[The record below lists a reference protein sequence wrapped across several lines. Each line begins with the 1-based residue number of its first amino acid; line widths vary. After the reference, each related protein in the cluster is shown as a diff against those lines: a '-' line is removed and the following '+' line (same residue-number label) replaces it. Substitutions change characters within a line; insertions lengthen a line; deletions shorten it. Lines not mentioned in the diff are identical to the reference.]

1 MAISYDI
8 NVDYMDLI
16 NKAKAAGDMK
26 AAAQYEAQRN
36 QKIADMNAART
47 NTNNYQATYEY
58 TAKPPTQSTKVTYY
72 NPYGTQQTGYNI
84 GGKTYKDAGGT
95 QRIDVGTFVNN
106 PDGTWWLLTDKGGVQ
121 VDGPT
126 FMSQPTM
133 PEMLDFSKEISDLY
147 NAIKNYQPQM
157 LDFSKEISDLY
168 NAIKNYQPQMPDFSK
183 EISDLYNAIK
193 NYQPQMPNIP
203 YPNMKDYNFGDIQ
216 NQLNALTSQVQNYQ
230 GADYMNMDEAIAR
243 ASSQLG
249 GMYNQA
255 LEQALEQYNKNA
267 ISRGMFGQLP
277 VEALKAQAISESE
290 LDKAN
295 AINALGANLYSQD
308 FDMAQ
313 RENQNYYQQINKLA
327 DLLGQQYNTE
337 LGRYQSDLNRY
348 NTLYNQARQAD
359 QDYFNNI
366 ARQLDLLETQYNMQ
380 NREIDR
386 YVQNIGQFS
395 NDYMAEILKLQ
406 NDNDPSNDWKIA
418 YLQNAR
424 NQKIAGM
431 NEAEAKSQSEL
442 YKQAMDMFSKLG
454 YATGWI
460 AQALGIPEG
469 TTTATYAR
477 LNSGGS
483 SGSSGSKS
491 PDLNLQ
497 ELTQQ
502 ARLIASSM
510 YPKGYTQTQLNDIIN
525 TLYEFWETG
534 DTKVLDKIKNYIP
547 SRSPDIKNYIPSRS
561 PDTNA
566 NQYDMEIFDWLQQ

>member
-1 MAISYDI
+1 MALNLFAPVVTALAGAAKAYSTLNEAKKKTTTSKTTKPTTPTYNEHQQYIQDTHPGGYDAYVQLQNDRYNTALQNSSDPA
-8 NVDYMDLI
+8 NVDLLRRLQEDS
-16 NKAKAAGDMK
+16 
-26 AAAQYEAQRN
+26 QRVGYSL
-36 QKIADMNAART
+36 T
-47 NTNNYQATYEY
+47 PNYQVQ
-58 TAKPPTQSTKVTYY
+58 PVT
-72 NPYGTQQTGYNI
+72 PQI
-84 GGKTYKDAGGT
+84 
-95 QRIDVGTFVNN
+95 
-106 PDGTWWLLTDKGGVQ
+106 
-121 VDGPT
+121 
-126 FMSQPTM
+126 
-133 PEMLDFSKEISDLY
+133 PET
-147 NAIKNYQPQM
+147 
-157 LDFSKEISDLY
+157 
-168 NAIKNYQPQMPDFSK
+168 PDFSK
-183 EISDLYNAIK
+183 EIRDLYSAIQ

-203 YPNMKDYNFGDIQ
+203 YPNMENYNFGDIQ

-230 GADYMNMDEAIAR
+230 GADYMSMDEAIAR
-243 ASSQLG
+243 ANSQLS

-327 DLLGQQYNTE
+327 DLLGQQYNIE
-337 LGRYQSDLNRY
+337 LGRYQGDLNRY
-348 NTLYNQARQAD
+348 NTL
-359 QDYFNNI
+359 
-366 ARQLDLLETQYNMQ
+366 YNMQ

-454 YATGWI
+454 YATGWV
-460 AQALGIPEG
+460 AQALGLPEG

-477 LNSGGS
+477 LNTGGG

-510 YPKGYTQTQLNDIIN
+510 YPEGYTQAQLNDIIN

-534 DTKVLDKIKNYIP
+534 DTKVLNK
-547 SRSPDIKNYIPSRS
+547 IKNYIPSRS

>member
-1 MAISYDI
+1 MAISYDK

-36 QKIADMNAART
+36 QKIADMNKAGTNINNYTPTYNYTTNNTPTKT
-47 NTNNYQATYEY
+47 NTKNNT
-58 TAKPPTQSTKVTYY
+58 PTKTNTKAIQTYY
-72 NPYGTQQTGYNI
+72 YTPTGEKLIGYNI
-84 GGKTYKDAGGT
+84 DGKTYKDAQGT
-95 QRIDVGTFVNN
+95 QRIDVGSYTYAG
-106 PDGTWWLLTDKGGVQ
+106 DQWWQMGDTGGIA
-121 VDGPT
+121 VDSPIFT
-126 FMSQPTM
+126 
-133 PEMLDFSKEISDLY
+133 PEI
-147 NAIKNYQPQM
+147 
-157 LDFSKEISDLY
+157 
-168 NAIKNYQPQMPDFSK
+168 PDFSK

-203 YPNMKDYNFGDIQ
+203 YPNMKNYNFGDIQ
-216 NQLNALTSQVQNYQ
+216 NQLNALISQVQNYQ

-249 GMYNQA
+249 GMYNQT

-290 LDKAN
+290 LNKAN

-308 FDMAQ
+308 FDRAQ

-327 DLLGQQYNTE
+327 ELLGQQYNTE
-337 LGRYQSDLNRY
+337 LGRYQGDINRY
-348 NTLYNQARQAD
+348 NTLYNQAREAD

-366 ARQLDLLETQYNMQ
+366 ARQLDLLETQYNMR
-380 NREIDR
+380 NNEIDR

-424 NQKIAGM
+424 NQKIAGQ
-431 NEAEAKSQSEL
+431 NESQAKAQSETFR
-442 YKQAMDMFSKLG
+442 QAMDMFSKLG

-477 LNSGGS
+477 LNSGGG

-510 YPKGYTQTQLNDIIN
+510 YPKGYTQAQLNDIIN

-534 DTKVLDKIKNYIP
+534 DTKVLNKIKNH
-547 SRSPDIKNYIPSRS
+547 IPSRS

-566 NQYDMEIFDWLQQ
+566 NQFDMEIFDWLQQ

>member
-1 MAISYDI
+1 MAL
-8 NVDYMDLI
+8 NLFAPVVTALAGA
-16 NKAKAAGDMK
+16 AKAYSTLNEAK
-26 AAAQYEAQRN
+26 KKTTTSKTTKPTTPTYNEHQQYIQDVHPGGYDAYIQLQNDRYNTALQNNDVDLLRRLQEDSQRVGYSL
-36 QKIADMNAART
+36 T
-47 NTNNYQATYEY
+47 PNYQVQPAT
-58 TAKPPTQSTKVTYY
+58 P
-72 NPYGTQQTGYNI
+72 QTPEI
-84 GGKTYKDAGGT
+84 
-95 QRIDVGTFVNN
+95 
-106 PDGTWWLLTDKGGVQ
+106 PDFSKEIRDLYSAIQ
-121 VDGPT
+121 NY
-126 FMSQPTM
+126 QPQT
-133 PEMLDFSKEISDLY
+133 PEIPDFSKEISDLY
-147 NAIKNYQPQM
+147 NAIKNYQPQ
-157 LDFSKEISDLY
+157 I
-168 NAIKNYQPQMPDFSK
+168 PDFSK

-203 YPNMKDYNFGDIQ
+203 YPNMENYNFGDIQ

-249 GMYNQA
+249 GMYNQT

-348 NTLYNQARQAD
+348 NTLYNQARQTD

-380 NREIDR
+380 NNEINR

-477 LNSGGS
+477 LNTGGG

-510 YPKGYTQTQLNDIIN
+510 YPKGYTQAQLNDIIN

-534 DTKVLDKIKNYIP
+534 DTKVLNKIKNYIP
-547 SRSPDIKNYIPSRS
+547 PRS

-566 NQYDMEIFDWLQQ
+566 NQYDMEIFNWLQQ

>member
-1 MAISYDI
+1 MAVKYDKD
-8 NVDYMDLI
+8 VDYMALI
-16 NKAKAAGDMK
+16 NKAKAAGDTK

-36 QKIADMNAART
+36 QKIADMNKT
-47 NTNNYQATYEY
+47 GMNTNKYQATYEY
-58 TAKPPTQSTKVTYY
+58 TAKPPTQSTKVNYY
-72 NPYGTQQTGYNI
+72 DPYGTQQTGYNI

-133 PEMLDFSKEISDLY
+133 PEIYDPYGTQQTGY
-147 NAIKNYQPQM
+147 NIGGKTYKDAGGTQR
-157 LDFSKEISDLY
+157 L
-168 NAIKNYQPQMPDFSK
+168 DFSK

-203 YPNMKDYNFGDIQ
+203 YPNMKNYNFGDIQ

-230 GADYMNMDEAIAR
+230 GADYMSMDEAIAR
-243 ASSQLG
+243 ANSQLS

-418 YLQNAR
+418 
-424 NQKIAGM
+424 
-431 NEAEAKSQSEL
+431 
-442 YKQAMDMFSKLG
+442 
-454 YATGWI
+454 
-460 AQALGIPEG
+460 
-469 TTTATYAR
+469 
-477 LNSGGS
+477 
-483 SGSSGSKS
+483 
-491 PDLNLQ
+491 
-497 ELTQQ
+497 
-502 ARLIASSM
+502 
-510 YPKGYTQTQLNDIIN
+510 
-525 TLYEFWETG
+525 
-534 DTKVLDKIKNYIP
+534 
-547 SRSPDIKNYIPSRS
+547 
-561 PDTNA
+561 
-566 NQYDMEIFDWLQQ
+566 

>member
-1 MAISYDI
+1 MPYGA
-8 NVDYMDLI
+8 
-16 NKAKAAGDMK
+16 
-26 AAAQYEAQRN
+26 
-36 QKIADMNAART
+36 
-47 NTNNYQATYEY
+47 NTNIDNERKYLNNLISGGGGNAEWAKNQLKVLEAFAASQPKDTTSTSTNKTKKKTTKSKTTKPTTPTYNEHQQYIQDTHPGGYDAYTKLQNDRYNTALQNNDVDLLRRLQEDSQRVGYSLTPNYQVQPAT
-58 TAKPPTQSTKVTYY
+58 P
-72 NPYGTQQTGYNI
+72 QT
-84 GGKTYKDAGGT
+84 
-95 QRIDVGTFVNN
+95 
-106 PDGTWWLLTDKGGVQ
+106 
-121 VDGPT
+121 
-126 FMSQPTM
+126 
-133 PEMLDFSKEISDLY
+133 PEI
-147 NAIKNYQPQM
+147 
-157 LDFSKEISDLY
+157 
-168 NAIKNYQPQMPDFSK
+168 PDFSK
-183 EISDLYNAIK
+183 EIKDLYSAIK

-203 YPNMKDYNFGDIQ
+203 YPNMKNYNFGDIQ

-442 YKQAMDMFSKLG
+442 YKQAMDMFGKLG
-454 YATGWI
+454 YATGWV

-477 LNSGGS
+477 LNSGGG
-483 SGSSGSKS
+483 SGSPGSKS

-510 YPKGYTQTQLNDIIN
+510 YPKGYTQAQLNDIIN

-534 DTKVLDKIKNYIP
+534 DTKVLNK
-547 SRSPDIKNYIPSRS
+547 IKNYIPSRS

>member
-1 MAISYDI
+1 MAL
-8 NVDYMDLI
+8 NLFAPVVTALAGA
-16 NKAKAAGDMK
+16 AKA
-26 AAAQYEAQRN
+26 YSTLNEA
-36 QKIADMNAART
+36 KKKTTTPKTTTPKTTTPTKT
-47 NTNNYQATYEY
+47 NTNAIQ
-58 TAKPPTQSTKVTYY
+58 TYY
-72 NPYGTQQTGYNI
+72 YTPTGEKLIGYNI
-84 GGKTYKDAGGT
+84 DGKTYKDAQGT
-95 QRIDVGTFVNN
+95 QRIDVGSYTYAG
-106 PDGTWWLLTDKGGVQ
+106 DQWWQMGDTGGIA
-121 VDGPT
+121 VDSPIFT
-126 FMSQPTM
+126 
-133 PEMLDFSKEISDLY
+133 PEI
-147 NAIKNYQPQM
+147 
-157 LDFSKEISDLY
+157 
-168 NAIKNYQPQMPDFSK
+168 PDFSK
-183 EISDLYNAIK
+183 EISDLYSAIK

-203 YPNMKDYNFGDIQ
+203 YPDIGDYKFNDIQ
-216 NQLNALTSQVQNYQ
+216 KQLGNLTNQLKGYE
-230 GADYMNMDEAIAR
+230 GAKYMNMDEAIAR

-249 GMYNQA
+249 GMYNQT

-308 FDMAQ
+308 FDRAQ

-380 NREIDR
+380 NNEINR

-395 NDYMAEILKLQ
+395 NDYMAEINRVM
-406 NDNDPSNDWKIA
+406 NDGDPSNDWQIA

-424 NQKIAGM
+424 NQKIAEQ
-431 NEAEAKSQSEL
+431 NESQAKAQSEI
-442 YKQAMDMFSKLG
+442 YRQAMDMFSKLG

-477 LNSGGS
+477 LNTGGG
-483 SGSSGSKS
+483 SGSSSSKS
-491 PDLNLQ
+491 PGLNLQ

-510 YPKGYTQTQLNDIIN
+510 YPKGYTQAQLNDIIN

-534 DTKVLDKIKNYIP
+534 DTKVLNKIKNH
-547 SRSPDIKNYIPSRS
+547 IPSRS

-566 NQYDMEIFDWLQQ
+566 NQFDMEIFDWLQQ

>member
-1 MAISYDI
+1 MALNLFAPVVTALAGAAKAYST
-8 NVDYMDLI
+8 L
-16 NKAKAAGDMK
+16 NKAKK
-26 AAAQYEAQRN
+26 KTTTSKTTKPTTPTYNEHQQYIQDTHPGGYDAYVQLQNDRYNTALQNNDVDLLRRLQEDSQRVGYSL
-36 QKIADMNAART
+36 T
-47 NTNNYQATYEY
+47 PNYQVQ
-58 TAKPPTQSTKVTYY
+58 PVT
-72 NPYGTQQTGYNI
+72 PQI
-84 GGKTYKDAGGT
+84 
-95 QRIDVGTFVNN
+95 
-106 PDGTWWLLTDKGGVQ
+106 
-121 VDGPT
+121 
-126 FMSQPTM
+126 
-133 PEMLDFSKEISDLY
+133 PEI
-147 NAIKNYQPQM
+147 
-157 LDFSKEISDLY
+157 
-168 NAIKNYQPQMPDFSK
+168 PDFSK
-183 EISDLYNAIK
+183 EIRDLYSAIQ

-203 YPNMKDYNFGDIQ
+203 YPNMKNYNFEDIQ

-249 GMYNQA
+249 GMYNQT

-454 YATGWI
+454 YATGWV
-460 AQALGIPEG
+460 AQVLGLPEG

-477 LNSGGS
+477 LNTGGSGGS
-483 SGSSGSKS
+483 SGGSSSNKS
-491 PDLNLQ
+491 NIDMT

-502 ARLIASSM
+502 ARLIASAM
-510 YPKGYTQTQLNDIIN
+510 YPDGFTQYQLKEIIN
-525 TLYEFWETG
+525 ALYEFWQTG
-534 DTKVLDKIKNYIP
+534 DISAL
-547 SRSPDIKNYIPSRS
+547 RGHIPSRS

>member
-1 MAISYDI
+1 MPYGA
-8 NVDYMDLI
+8 
-16 NKAKAAGDMK
+16 
-26 AAAQYEAQRN
+26 
-36 QKIADMNAART
+36 
-47 NTNNYQATYEY
+47 NTNIDNERKYLNNLISGGGGNAEWAKNQLKVLESFAASQPKDTTSTSTNKTKKKTTTSKTTKPTTPTYNEHQQYIQDVHPGGYDAYVQLQNDRYNTALQNNDVDLLRRLQEDSQRVGYSLTPNYQVQPAT
-58 TAKPPTQSTKVTYY
+58 P
-72 NPYGTQQTGYNI
+72 QT
-84 GGKTYKDAGGT
+84 
-95 QRIDVGTFVNN
+95 
-106 PDGTWWLLTDKGGVQ
+106 
-121 VDGPT
+121 
-126 FMSQPTM
+126 
-133 PEMLDFSKEISDLY
+133 PEI
-147 NAIKNYQPQM
+147 
-157 LDFSKEISDLY
+157 
-168 NAIKNYQPQMPDFSK
+168 PDFSK
-183 EISDLYNAIK
+183 EIKDLYSAIK

-203 YPNMKDYNFGDIQ
+203 YPNMKNYNFGDIQ

-249 GMYNQA
+249 GMYNQT

-454 YATGWI
+454 YATGWV
-460 AQALGIPEG
+460 AQALGLPEG

-477 LNSGGS
+477 LNTGGG

-510 YPKGYTQTQLNDIIN
+510 YPKGYTQAQLNDIIN

-534 DTKVLDKIKNYIP
+534 DTKVLNKIKNH
-547 SRSPDIKNYIPSRS
+547 IPSRS

>member
-1 MAISYDI
+1 MATYG
-8 NVDYMDLI
+8 
-16 NKAKAAGDMK
+16 A
-26 AAAQYEAQRN
+26 
-36 QKIADMNAART
+36 
-47 NTNNYQATYEY
+47 NTNIDNERKYLNNLISGGGGNAEWAKNQLKVLEAFAASQPKDTTSTSTNKTKKKTTTSKTTKPTTPTYNEHQQYIQDVHPGGYDAYIQLQNDRYNTALQNNDVDLLRRLQEDSQRVGYSLTPNYQVQ
-58 TAKPPTQSTKVTYY
+58 PVT
-72 NPYGTQQTGYNI
+72 PQI
-84 GGKTYKDAGGT
+84 
-95 QRIDVGTFVNN
+95 
-106 PDGTWWLLTDKGGVQ
+106 
-121 VDGPT
+121 
-126 FMSQPTM
+126 
-133 PEMLDFSKEISDLY
+133 PEI
-147 NAIKNYQPQM
+147 
-157 LDFSKEISDLY
+157 
-168 NAIKNYQPQMPDFSK
+168 PDFSK
-183 EISDLYNAIK
+183 EISDLYSAMK

-203 YPNMKDYNFGDIQ
+203 YPDMKNYNFGDIQ

-230 GADYMNMDEAIAR
+230 GADYMSMDEAIAR
-243 ASSQLG
+243 ANSQLS

-454 YATGWI
+454 YATGWV
-460 AQALGIPEG
+460 AQALGLPEG

-477 LNSGGS
+477 LNTGGGSGS

-534 DTKVLDKIKNYIP
+534 DTKVLNKIKNHTNI
-547 SRSPDIKNYIPSRS
+547 NYLHVPSRS

>member
-1 MAISYDI
+1 MALNLFAPVVTALAGAAKAYST
-8 NVDYMDLI
+8 L
-16 NKAKAAGDMK
+16 NKAKKKTTTSKTTKPTTPTYNEHQQHIQDTFAGGLDAYTK
-26 AAAQYEAQRN
+26 LQNDRYNTALQNNDVDLLKRLQEDSQRVGYSL
-36 QKIADMNAART
+36 T
-47 NTNNYQATYEY
+47 PNYQVQ
-58 TAKPPTQSTKVTYY
+58 PVT
-72 NPYGTQQTGYNI
+72 PQI
-84 GGKTYKDAGGT
+84 
-95 QRIDVGTFVNN
+95 
-106 PDGTWWLLTDKGGVQ
+106 
-121 VDGPT
+121 
-126 FMSQPTM
+126 
-133 PEMLDFSKEISDLY
+133 PEI
-147 NAIKNYQPQM
+147 
-157 LDFSKEISDLY
+157 
-168 NAIKNYQPQMPDFSK
+168 PDFSK
-183 EISDLYNAIK
+183 EIRDLYSAIK

-203 YPNMKDYNFGDIQ
+203 YPNMKNYNFGDIQ
-216 NQLNALTSQVQNYQ
+216 NQLNALISQVQNYQ

-243 ASSQLG
+243 ANSQLG
-249 GMYNQA
+249 GMYNQT

-308 FDMAQ
+308 FDKAQ

-327 DLLGQQYNTE
+327 DLLGQQYNTD
-337 LGRYQSDLNRY
+337 LGRYQGDLNRY
-348 NTLYNQARQAD
+348 NTLYNQAIRAD

-380 NREIDR
+380 NNEIDR

-424 NQKIAGM
+424 NQKIAGQD
-431 NEAEAKSQSEL
+431 EAEAKSQSEL
-442 YKQAMDMFSKLG
+442 YKQAMDLFGKLG

-460 AQALGIPEG
+460 AQALGVPEG

-483 SGSSGSKS
+483 PGSKS

-510 YPKGYTQTQLNDIIN
+510 YPKGYTQAQLNDIIN

-534 DTKVLDKIKNYIP
+534 DTKVLNKIKNH
-547 SRSPDIKNYIPSRS
+547 IPSRS

-566 NQYDMEIFDWLQQ
+566 NQFDMEIFDWLQQ

>member
-1 MAISYDI
+1 MAISYDK

-36 QKIADMNAART
+36 QKIADMNKAGT
-47 NTNNYQATYEY
+47 NTNNYQPTYEY
-58 TAKPPTQSTKVTYY
+58 TAKPSTQSTKQSTKVTYY
-72 NPYGTQQTGYNI
+72 DPYGTQHTGYNI

-133 PEMLDFSKEISDLY
+133 PEM
-147 NAIKNYQPQM
+147 
-157 LDFSKEISDLY
+157 
-168 NAIKNYQPQMPDFSK
+168 PDFSK

-203 YPNMKDYNFGDIQ
+203 YPDMKNYNFGDIQ
-216 NQLNALTSQVQNYQ
+216 NQLNALISQVQNYQ

-249 GMYNQA
+249 GMYNQT

-295 AINALGANLYSQD
+295 AINALGAILYSQD
-308 FDMAQ
+308 FDRAQ

-366 ARQLDLLETQYNMQ
+366 ARQLDLLETQYNMR
-380 NREIDR
+380 NNEIDR

-424 NQKIAGM
+424 NQKIAGQ
-431 NEAEAKSQSEL
+431 NESQAKAQSETFR
-442 YKQAMDMFSKLG
+442 QAMDMFSKLG

-477 LNSGGS
+477 LNSGG
-483 SGSSGSKS
+483 GSDSPGSKS

-510 YPKGYTQTQLNDIIN
+510 YPKGYTQAQLNDIIN
-525 TLYEFWETG
+525 TLYEFWKTG
-534 DTKVLDKIKNYIP
+534 DTKVLNK
-547 SRSPDIKNYIPSRS
+547 IKNYIPSRS

-566 NQYDMEIFDWLQQ
+566 NQFDMEIFDWLQR

>member
-1 MAISYDI
+1 MPYGA
-8 NVDYMDLI
+8 
-16 NKAKAAGDMK
+16 
-26 AAAQYEAQRN
+26 
-36 QKIADMNAART
+36 
-47 NTNNYQATYEY
+47 NTNIDNERKYLNNLISGGGGNAEW
-58 TAKPPTQSTKVTYY
+58 AKNQLKVLEAFAASHPKDTTSTSTNKTKTKTTTSTPTKTNKNIKKTYY
-72 NPYGTQQTGYNI
+72 YTPTGEKLTGYNI
-84 GGKTYKDAGGT
+84 DGKTYKDAQGT
-95 QRIDVGTFVNN
+95 QRIDVGSYTYAG
-106 PDGTWWLLTDKGGVQ
+106 DQWWQMGDTGGIA
-121 VDGPT
+121 VDSPIFT
-126 FMSQPTM
+126 P
-133 PEMLDFSKEISDLY
+133 
-147 NAIKNYQPQM
+147 NYQVQPVTPQ
-157 LDFSKEISDLY
+157 I
-168 NAIKNYQPQMPDFSK
+168 PDFSK
-183 EISDLYNAIK
+183 EISDLYSAIK

-203 YPNMKDYNFGDIQ
+203 YPNMKNYNFEDIQ

-380 NREIDR
+380 NSEIDR

-454 YATGWI
+454 YATGWV
-460 AQALGIPEG
+460 AQALGLPEG

-483 SGSSGSKS
+483 SGSSGSK
-491 PDLNLQ
+491 PPELNLQ

-510 YPKGYTQTQLNDIIN
+510 YPKGYTQAQLNDIIN

-534 DTKVLDKIKNYIP
+534 DTKVLNK
-547 SRSPDIKNYIPSRS
+547 IKNYIPSRS

>member
-1 MAISYDI
+1 MALNLFAPLVTALAGAAKAYST
-8 NVDYMDLI
+8 L
-16 NKAKAAGDMK
+16 NKAKKKTTTSKTTKPTTPTYNEHQQHIQDTFAGGLDAYTK
-26 AAAQYEAQRN
+26 LQNDRYNTALQNNDVDLLRRLQEDSQRVGYSL
-36 QKIADMNAART
+36 T
-47 NTNNYQATYEY
+47 PNYQVQ
-58 TAKPPTQSTKVTYY
+58 PVT
-72 NPYGTQQTGYNI
+72 PQI
-84 GGKTYKDAGGT
+84 
-95 QRIDVGTFVNN
+95 
-106 PDGTWWLLTDKGGVQ
+106 
-121 VDGPT
+121 
-126 FMSQPTM
+126 
-133 PEMLDFSKEISDLY
+133 PE
-147 NAIKNYQPQM
+147 
-157 LDFSKEISDLY
+157 
-168 NAIKNYQPQMPDFSK
+168 MPDFSK
-183 EISDLYNAIK
+183 EIRDLYSAIQ

-203 YPNMKDYNFGDIQ
+203 YPNMKNYNFGDIQ

-308 FDMAQ
+308 FDRAQ

-327 DLLGQQYNTE
+327 ELLGQQYNTE

-366 ARQLDLLETQYNMQ
+366 ARQLDLLETQYNMR
-380 NREIDR
+380 NNEIDR

-424 NQKIAGM
+424 NQKIAGQ
-431 NEAEAKSQSEL
+431 NESQAKAQSET
-442 YKQAMDMFSKLG
+442 YRQAMDMFSKLG

-477 LNSGGS
+477 LNSGGG

-510 YPKGYTQTQLNDIIN
+510 YPEGYTQAQLNDIIN

-534 DTKVLDKIKNYIP
+534 DTKVLNKIKNH
-547 SRSPDIKNYIPSRS
+547 IPSRS

>member
-1 MAISYDI
+1 
-8 NVDYMDLI
+8 
-16 NKAKAAGDMK
+16 
-26 AAAQYEAQRN
+26 
-36 QKIADMNAART
+36 
-47 NTNNYQATYEY
+47 
-58 TAKPPTQSTKVTYY
+58 
-72 NPYGTQQTGYNI
+72 
-84 GGKTYKDAGGT
+84 
-95 QRIDVGTFVNN
+95 
-106 PDGTWWLLTDKGGVQ
+106 
-121 VDGPT
+121 
-126 FMSQPTM
+126 
-133 PEMLDFSKEISDLY
+133 
-147 NAIKNYQPQM
+147 
-157 LDFSKEISDLY
+157 
-168 NAIKNYQPQMPDFSK
+168 
-183 EISDLYNAIK
+183 
-193 NYQPQMPNIP
+193 
-203 YPNMKDYNFGDIQ
+203 
-216 NQLNALTSQVQNYQ
+216 
-230 GADYMNMDEAIAR
+230 
-243 ASSQLG
+243 
-249 GMYNQA
+249 
-255 LEQALEQYNKNA
+255 
-267 ISRGMFGQLP
+267 
-277 VEALKAQAISESE
+277 
-290 LDKAN
+290 
-295 AINALGANLYSQD
+295 
-308 FDMAQ
+308 
-313 RENQNYYQQINKLA
+313 
-327 DLLGQQYNTE
+327 
-337 LGRYQSDLNRY
+337 
-348 NTLYNQARQAD
+348 
-359 QDYFNNI
+359 
-366 ARQLDLLETQYNMQ
+366 MQ

-510 YPKGYTQTQLNDIIN
+510 YPKGYTQAQLNDIIN

>member
-1 MAISYDI
+1 MPYGA
-8 NVDYMDLI
+8 
-16 NKAKAAGDMK
+16 
-26 AAAQYEAQRN
+26 
-36 QKIADMNAART
+36 
-47 NTNNYQATYEY
+47 NTNIDNERKYLNNLISGGGGNAEWAKNQLKVLESFAASQPKDTTSTSTNKTTTSKTTKPTTPTYNEHQQYIQDVHPGGYDAYVQLQNDRYNTALQNNDVDLLRRLQEDSQRVGYSLTPNYQVQ
-58 TAKPPTQSTKVTYY
+58 PVT
-72 NPYGTQQTGYNI
+72 PQI
-84 GGKTYKDAGGT
+84 
-95 QRIDVGTFVNN
+95 
-106 PDGTWWLLTDKGGVQ
+106 
-121 VDGPT
+121 
-126 FMSQPTM
+126 
-133 PEMLDFSKEISDLY
+133 PEI
-147 NAIKNYQPQM
+147 
-157 LDFSKEISDLY
+157 
-168 NAIKNYQPQMPDFSK
+168 PDFSK
-183 EISDLYNAIK
+183 EIRDLYSAIQ

-203 YPNMKDYNFGDIQ
+203 YPDISQYGFGDIQ
-216 NQLNALTSQVQNYQ
+216 NQLNALTSQVQNYR

-249 GMYNQA
+249 GMYNQT

-348 NTLYNQARQAD
+348 NTLYNQARQTD

-380 NREIDR
+380 NSEIDR

-454 YATGWI
+454 YATGWV
-460 AQALGIPEG
+460 AQVLGLPEG

-477 LNSGGS
+477 LNTGGSGGS
-483 SGSSGSKS
+483 SGGSSSNKS
-491 PDLNLQ
+491 NIDMT

-510 YPKGYTQTQLNDIIN
+510 YPDGFTQYQLKEIVNA
-525 TLYEFWETG
+525 LYEFWQTG
-534 DTKVLDKIKNYIP
+534 DISALRGYVP
-547 SRSPDIKNYIPSRS
+547 SRSPE
-561 PDTNA
+561 TNE
-566 NQYDMEIFDWLQQ
+566 NQYDMEIFNWLQQ

>member
-1 MAISYDI
+1 MAFNLFAPVVTALAGAAKAYSTA
-8 NVDYMDLI
+8 
-16 NKAKAAGDMK
+16 NKANKK
-26 AAAQYEAQRN
+26 
-36 QKIADMNAART
+36 K
-47 NTNNYQATYEY
+47 
-58 TAKPPTQSTKVTYY
+58 STKKTTPKTPTYNEHQQYIQDTHPGGYDAYTKLQNDRY
-72 NPYGTQQTGYNI
+72 NTALQSNDVDLLNRLQADSQRVGYS
-84 GGKTYKDAGGT
+84 
-95 QRIDVGTFVNN
+95 
-106 PDGTWWLLTDKGGVQ
+106 LTPNQPVQ
-121 VDGPT
+121 P
-126 FMSQPTM
+126 
-133 PEMLDFSKEISDLY
+133 
-147 NAIKNYQPQM
+147 A
-157 LDFSKEISDLY
+157 
-168 NAIKNYQPQMPDFSK
+168 MPDYSK
-183 EISDLYNAIK
+183 QMNDLLSAVKEYESQI
-193 NYQPQMPNIP
+193 PDIP
-203 YPNMKDYNFGDIQ
+203 YPDMGDYKFNDIQ
-216 NQLNALTSQVQNYQ
+216 KQLGNLTNQLKGYE
-230 GADYMNMDEAIAR
+230 GANYMNMDEAIAR
-243 ASSQLG
+243 ANSQLG
-249 GMYNQA
+249 GMYNQS
-255 LEQALEQYNKNA
+255 LEQALESYNKNA

-295 AINALGANLYSQD
+295 SVNALGANLYSQD
-308 FDMAQ
+308 FDIAQ
-313 RENQNYYQQINKLA
+313 RKNQNYYQQVNRLA

-337 LGRYQSDLNRY
+337 LGQYQGDLNRY
-348 NTLYNQARQAD
+348 NTLYNQAKQSD

-366 ARQLDLLETQYNMQ
+366 NRQLDILGTQYNMQ
-380 NREIDR
+380 DNEINR

-406 NDNDPSNDWKIA
+406 NDNDPSNDWRIA

-424 NQKIAGM
+424 NQKIAGQD
-431 NEAEAKSQSEL
+431 EAEAKSQSET
-442 YKQAMDMFSKLG
+442 YKQAMDMFGKLG

-460 AQALGIPEG
+460 AQALGVPEG

-534 DTKVLDKIKNYIP
+534 DTEVLNKIKNYIP
-547 SRSPDIKNYIPSRS
+547 SKS